1 MSVYKDDPVVGAFSA
16 MLKHYAMM
24 RMLDTV
30 PKLTSPTDIS
40 FSDRETADCDEYYLR
55 YTPDNKK
62 IIESHFTD
70 DDEIVFYMILDY
82 PIEFSCCH
90 IKDFRQAY
98 LNARSKISVQLPE
111 RYLTWHYVGQE
122 IVIDQIRYEYFK
134 LNRCV
139 PLNHTTFGMMKEI
152 IKGLKIKDYN
162 WHVADREIETIHG
175 IHHALD
181 CVDGV
186 GKDDFSVAQ
195 NMVGIANKHLDFY
208 RDYLIYCSEYFY
220 SIQNLGYYESGWK
233 EAKESHNYHKRISNG
248 FRDEVH
254 DFLVH
259 GDDLDI
265 PLGSD
270 CNYLIKNHYPLVD
283 VTGPVVLDN
292 NVVLLDDDE
301 YDHDS
306 IIARRYKFGGKKIWF
321 DDLVREARKIQD
333 KDDPLYKDMLDIDE
347 LYIYDLYKRFH
358 KYFGLG
364 FLKKDW
370 FDKPSW
376 EMKQK

>member
-1 MSVYKDDPVVGAFSA
+1 MSIYKDDPVVGAFSA

-24 RMLDTV
+24 RLLDTV

-40 FSDRETADCDEYYLR
+40 FGDRETADYDEYCLHYK
-55 YTPDNKK
+55 PDKTV
-62 IIESHFTD
+62 IESHFTD

-98 LNARSKISVQLPE
+98 LNARSKVRVQLPE
-111 RYLTWHYVGQE
+111 RYLTWHHTEQE

-139 PLNHTTFGMMKEI
+139 PLVHTTFGKLKKI
-152 IKGLKIKDYN
+152 VQGLRIKDYN

-175 IHHALD
+175 IHHSLD
-181 CVDGV
+181 HFDGV
-186 GKDDFSVAQ
+186 EEDDFSVAQ
-195 NMVGIANKHLDFY
+195 RMIGIMNEHLTFY
-208 RDYLIYCSEYFY
+208 RDYLIYCSEYFHA
-220 SIQNLGYYESGWK
+220 IQNLGYYEYGWK

-254 DFLVH
+254 DFLEHDV
-259 GDDLDI
+259 DLDI

-283 VTGPVVLDN
+283 VTGPLVLDN
-292 NVVLLDDDE
+292 NVVLLDNDD
-301 YDHDS
+301 YDNDM
-306 IIARRYKFGGKKIWF
+306 IIARRYKYNDTKIWF
-321 DDLVREARKIQD
+321 HDFISEAKKIQD
-333 KDDPLYKDMLDIDE
+333 KDNPRYRNMLDIDE
-347 LYIYDLYKRFH
+347 LYIYDLYKRFY
-358 KYFGLG
+358 KCVDLE

-376 EMKQK
+376 ETH